1 MHGHTSTGT
10 HTGCH
15 HPARVL
21 CTRYLRALD
30 QETPPTP
37 DTQPPVPPSCGLP
50 VGTTNPTQMASPLRV
65 SCLDC
70 CCPGCFS
77 PAPWAS
83 VARSGAN
90 MGLKLSCLKGFKTCV
105 STSGSHDEAPVLS
118 GKHLDVPNIVITPPT
133 PTGTV
138 LPRDC
143 RLAGGGGVLPG
154 RCGAGPRGV
163 RLSPN
168 GPALRLHPS
177 LG

>member
-90 MGLKLSCLKGFKTCV
+90 MGLKLSCLKERQRQVESEGE
-105 STSGSHDEAPVLS
+105 G
-118 GKHLDVPNIVITPPT
+118 
-133 PTGTV
+133 
-138 LPRDC
+138 
-143 RLAGGGGVLPG
+143 PG
-154 RCGAGPRGV
+154 RRRRAYLGCWPPRHLGPILTWTGGLQDV
-163 RLSPN
+163 RQHQRQP
-168 GPALRLHPS
+168 R
-177 LG
+177 